1 MHKPAMIDRKKIHA
15 FVDEVARLF
24 HPERILLFGSYA
36 CGQPG
41 ADSDVDLLV
50 IMPHQGHPAIQ
61 AAQIRKRIRAGFP
74 MDLIVRS
81 PREIKKRVAMDD
93 FFITEILEQGET
105 LYEAAHAR
113 VG

>member
-1 MHKPAMIDRKKIHA
+1 MIDRKKINE
-15 FVDEVARLF
+15 FVREVARQF
-24 HPERILLFGSYA
+24 QPERVVLFGSYA
-36 CGQPG
+36 YGHPG

-50 IMPHQGHPAIQ
+50 IMPHEGHAAVQ
-61 AAQIRKRIRAGFP
+61 AAEIRKRIRAGFP

-81 PREIKKRVAMDD
+81 PRVIRQRLAMDD

-105 LYEAAHAR
+105 LYEARHAR